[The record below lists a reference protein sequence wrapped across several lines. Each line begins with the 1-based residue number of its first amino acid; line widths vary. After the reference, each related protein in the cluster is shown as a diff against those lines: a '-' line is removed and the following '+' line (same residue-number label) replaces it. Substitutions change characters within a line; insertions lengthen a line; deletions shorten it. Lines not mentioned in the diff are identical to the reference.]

1 MAKKEFRVAQC
12 LPDMENETCKKVV
25 INAGRNDGIKLGDK
39 FMIYSLGDEICDPI
53 TNDRLGVLEIVKGRG
68 KAIHVQEKIS
78 TIESIKVKKAGTKRI
93 VYDSS
98 GGPYGSNFLTS
109 LMRTTKEEFVKDG
122 EDEILPFENVEK
134 GDYVKFIE

>member
-12 LPDMENETCKKVV
+12 LPDIEMESCKKVV
-25 INAGRNDGIKLGDK
+25 INAGRKDGIKLGDK

-53 TNDRLGVLEIVKGRG
+53 TKKNLGVLEIVKGQG
-68 KAIHVQEKIS
+68 KAIHVQENIT

-93 VYDSS
+93 VYDRSS
-98 GGPYGSNFLTS
+98 EPYGSNFLTS

-122 EDEILPFENVEK
+122 EDEILPFENVKE

>member
-1 MAKKEFRVAQC
+1 MSKKKFRVAQC
-12 LPDMENETCKKVV
+12 LPDMENEPCKKVV
-25 INAGRNDGIKLGDK
+25 INAGRKDGIKLGDK

-53 TNDRLGVLEIVKGRG
+53 TKDRLGVLEIVKGRG
-68 KAIHVQEKIS
+68 KAIHVQENIS

-93 VYDSS
+93 VYDRP

-122 EDEILPFENVEK
+122 EDEIIPFENVEK
-134 GDYVKFIE
+134 GDYAKFIE